1 MRQTL
6 THPTP
11 RPTQRGSALIIGI
24 IFLLVMTM
32 LGLTAM
38 QTTSLEERMAGN
50 MRDRNLAA
58 QSAELAL
65 RLGEE
70 DILDNSAPAG
80 QGVYDLHANPAPDES
95 VAANWTAGNTLPW
108 PGTAGAPPAG
118 APLFWI
124 EQRPSVKSTTSLESS
139 TPADVAIY
147 EVTARS
153 AGASGTSPVILR
165 STVMQ

>member
-1 MRQTL
+1 MAQTHTYRL
-6 THPTP
+6 
-11 RPTQRGSALIIGI
+11 QRGSALIIGI

-80 QGVYDLHANPAPDES
+80 QGVYEFNSNPAPDES
-95 VAANWTAGNTLPW
+95 VDTNWTAGNTLPW
-108 PGTAGAPPAG
+108 PGTAGAAPAG

-124 EQRPSVKSTTSLESS
+124 EKRPNVKSTTSLEYGVAS
-139 TPADVAIY
+139 DVAIY

-153 AGASGTSPVILR
+153 GGVSGTSPVILR